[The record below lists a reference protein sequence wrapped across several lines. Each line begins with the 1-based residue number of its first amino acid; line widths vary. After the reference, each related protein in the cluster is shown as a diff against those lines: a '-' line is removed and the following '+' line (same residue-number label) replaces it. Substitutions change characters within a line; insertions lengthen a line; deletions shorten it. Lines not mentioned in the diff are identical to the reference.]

1 MSKDNRLI
9 STAIQNPQISTQ
21 EAADILNVSH
31 PFLMKLL
38 EQGEISHIKVG
49 NHHRICYQDLIHYK
63 EQRDLERKQGLREL
77 TQFLQDEGFYEA

>member
-1 MSKDNRLI
+1 MSKNNRLI
-9 STAIQNPQISTQ
+9 STAIQNPEISTQ

-49 NHHRICYQDLIHYK
+49 NHNRICYQDLIQYK
-63 EQRDLERKQGLREL
+63 EQRDIERKQGLREL

>member
-9 STAIQNPQISTQ
+9 STAIQNSAISTQ
-21 EAADILNVSH
+21 EVADILNVSH

-38 EQGEISHIKVG
+38 EQGKIAHIKVG
-49 NHHRICYQDLIHYK
+49 NHHRICYQDLIQYK
-63 EQRDLERKQGLREL
+63 EQRDIERKQGLREL

>member
-9 STAIQNPQISTQ
+9 STAIQNSEISTQ

-49 NHHRICYQDLIHYK
+49 NHHRICYQDLIQYK
-63 EQRDLERKQGLREL
+63 EQRDIERKQGLREL